1 MRTYNQ
7 VNLYMYIYICL
18 YVILILSHTTLY
30 LPMFALVWLFNIS
43 LFIYFA
49 YIVVLCRSWHMFIL
63 IRSFPSVYLPNLFFY
78 IPTDMI
84 CMHCVHLIQQ
94 ATGSVPGRCTEPS
107 LQGWF
112 NKQLM
117 FILFCGV
124 NSSSFL
130 EILTI
135 WWKDIYL
142 THTQPLPCFL
152 VPTLDLQ
159 GHDQLLDRM
168 GCLLNLR
175 EMCIFSLDMMVVSST
190 QKYLSIGWKLHQWRS
205 GISKITGR

>member
-49 YIVVLCRSWHMFIL
+49 YIVVLSRSWHMFIL

-112 NKQLM
+112 NKKLM

-130 EILTI
+130 ECSPFVGRTYILDTHSHCLGSWFLPWI
-135 WWKDIYL
+135 AKDMIS
-142 THTQPLPCFL
+142 FL
-152 VPTLDLQ
+152 IQ
-159 GHDQLLDRM
+159 W
-168 GCLLNLR
+168 
-175 EMCIFSLDMMVVSST
+175 VVS
-190 QKYLSIGWKLHQWRS
+190 
-205 GISKITGR
+205 